1 MTCHAPVATV
11 TKAVRLYESEWLQL
25 NSNSVAM
32 QGVTCDFCHTISGD
46 EHFGDNISSGA
57 YKYPR
62 KGDTAIKYGAHADA
76 RTTNHLTK
84 VSRFLQS
91 AEMCAI
97 CHKFNHPLSGEKLQD
112 TYDEWKRG
120 PYSGKGGKRCQDC
133 HMPQFTGQAADTG
146 RERKDLHAH
155 IFPGGHS
162 ELVKKVATVTL
173 WGSVKGKS
181 GKRTANLEAVV
192 KNVGSGHRMPT
203 GLPGM
208 REMWLEVVV
217 RDAQGSCVFTNKM
230 PIGIEALGTDGI
242 PTMPWNAV
250 RFGEDTRIGPQ
261 ESRQKG
267 WEFPMP
273 GVDSGP
279 LKVKVSV
286 YYRSISELAARTA
299 GTEPSP
305 AIEIASDQLRMFA
318 DGRVEKTAVE

>member
-1 MTCHAPVATV
+1 LFEALGLALGLSLQGAEHHLDLSDFSPAEECAVCHQEIYQQWRTSWHAQATIDPFFREMLGQADKDLRAHGKTAAFCMTCHAPVATV

-46 EHFGDNISSGA
+46 EHFGDNISSGV

-76 RTTNHLTK
+76 TTTNHLTK
-84 VSRFLQS
+84 ASRFLQS

-133 HMPQFTGQAADTG
+133 HMPQFSGQAADTG

-155 IFPGGHS
+155 IFPGGHA

-208 REMWLEVVV
+208 RQMWLEVVV
-217 RDAQGSCVFTNKM
+217 RDAQGSCVFTNNM
-230 PIGIEALGTDGI
+230 PIGVEA
-242 PTMPWNAV
+242 
-250 RFGEDTRIGPQ
+250 
-261 ESRQKG
+261 
-267 WEFPMP
+267 
-273 GVDSGP
+273 
-279 LKVKVSV
+279 
-286 YYRSISELAARTA
+286 
-299 GTEPSP
+299 
-305 AIEIASDQLRMFA
+305 
-318 DGRVEKTAVE
+318 